1 MLMGEKMKAPG
12 VERVKARNKANPNYV
27 LNIGDESTARC
38 ETRCARTRSMV
49 RSRLW
54 PTKASIPPG
63 SIEKRRG
70 ELDHVKVAFEHGFKC
85 TPADPCREAFLT
97 LVGDCLSGGG
107 LQSLLSFSDIWI
119 LLLINCEASVK
130 SVFVTAYL
138 YKWTCYRHFTT
149 LPNLQIRM
157 LLKCFI
163 LSLVAT
169 VTVAEYVCPKG
180 HLLDAAT
187 KKCYTYIRS
196 SSSYAEA
203 RTECKKIGYGLVSIP
218 NEIYNAHI
226 QQIST
231 VFLGMTYGYFWI
243 GFSRQGP
250 KWVWDDGS
258 SSGYTNWAEG
268 NNKGRKCAVMKV
280 ADGTWV
286 TADCSRG

>member
-1 MLMGEKMKAPG
+1 MDYSEIL
-12 VERVKARNKANPNYV
+12 
-27 LNIGDESTARC
+27 
-38 ETRCARTRSMV
+38 
-49 RSRLW
+49 
-54 PTKASIPPG
+54 
-63 SIEKRRG
+63 
-70 ELDHVKVAFEHGFKC
+70 ELH
-85 TPADPCREAFLT
+85 
-97 LVGDCLSGGG
+97 
-107 LQSLLSFSDIWI
+107 
-119 LLLINCEASVK
+119 CEASVK

-286 TADCSRG
+286 TADCSRGYQAMCSGPALEEETTPKPSAALQVNTSAAMQVVSTYYYG